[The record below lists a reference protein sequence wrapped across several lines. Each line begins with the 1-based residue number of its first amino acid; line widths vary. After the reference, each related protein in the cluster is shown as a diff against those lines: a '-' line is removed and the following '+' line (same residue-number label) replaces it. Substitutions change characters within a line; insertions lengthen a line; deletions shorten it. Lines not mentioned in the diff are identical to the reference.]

1 MAAVEQFN
9 KLRTL
14 VQESEIDVMKGLG
27 GNKAARVRARKKM
40 QEIKAAAQE
49 VRRILLE
56 ADEAD
61 GAESGESASQ

>member
-1 MAAVEQFN
+1 VEEFA
-9 KLRTL
+9 KLRAL
-14 VQESEIDVMKGLG
+14 VNEAEIDIMKGLG

-56 ADEAD
+56 ADAED
-61 GAESGESASQ
+61 GDATDGGRDAEK

>member
-1 MAAVEQFN
+1 
-9 KLRTL
+9 
-14 VQESEIDVMKGLG
+14 MKGLG

-56 ADEAD
+56 ADAEGDEA
-61 GAESGESASQ
+61 SADQGDSEK